1 MQEAG
6 AADGAL
12 VLLAHAHRTRAPVK
26 HFLAVPAEVI
36 MPACVCAVARGQTS
50 LSQQLQLVERRPI
63 AEQAQKRRSDACYEC
78 E

>member
-1 MQEAG
+1 MG
-6 AADGAL
+6 
-12 VLLAHAHRTRAPVK
+12 LLYCWLMPIELARLSSI
-26 HFLAVPAEVI
+26 FLSVPAEVI
-36 MPACVCAVARGQTS
+36 MPACLPACVCAVARGQTS